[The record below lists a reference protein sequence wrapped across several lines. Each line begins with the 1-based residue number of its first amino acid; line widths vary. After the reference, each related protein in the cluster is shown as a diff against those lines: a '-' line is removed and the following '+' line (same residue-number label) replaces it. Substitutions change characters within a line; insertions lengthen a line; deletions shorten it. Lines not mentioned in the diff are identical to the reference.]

1 MPDDQR
7 RPNLTAVLGF
17 LLLFPEAPELRLLH
31 KWADAWSA
39 VGCPA
44 RPCSMPSPRRP
55 MSCSRKSENGS
66 NRTWFSA
73 LALFGAVT
81 SVGR

>member
-1 MPDDQR
+1 
-7 RPNLTAVLGF
+7 
-17 LLLFPEAPELRLLH
+17 
-31 KWADAWSA
+31 
-39 VGCPA
+39 
-44 RPCSMPSPRRP
+44 